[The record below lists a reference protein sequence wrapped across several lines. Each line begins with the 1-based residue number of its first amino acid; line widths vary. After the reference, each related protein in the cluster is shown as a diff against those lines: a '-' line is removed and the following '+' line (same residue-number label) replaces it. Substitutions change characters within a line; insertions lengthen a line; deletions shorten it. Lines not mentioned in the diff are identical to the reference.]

1 MGRRLVLVVTLIAC
15 ALAVS
20 LAACGRS
27 HKITVDAEDYC
38 VESCP
43 RHAKEGEVVQVLTC
57 DVCDADLYVSVDD
70 DKEFEQFTS
79 SGIYE
84 FTMPDHDVCVRVWV
98 VANGLA

>member
-1 MGRRLVLVVTLIAC
+1 MRRRLVLVLTLIAC

-43 RHAKEGEVVQVLTC
+43 RHAKEGEVV
-57 DVCDADLYVSVDD
+57 
-70 DKEFEQFTS
+70 
-79 SGIYE
+79 
-84 FTMPDHDVCVRVWV
+84 
-98 VANGLA
+98 